1 MKNIDDFCDTRG
13 VSTHMK
19 EAFQAY
25 LRSTYAQKFLL
36 SNGEST
42 KLIVAKMN
50 DEELKQ
56 AWESFVTDFKNLIS
70 SKGL

>member
-13 VSTHMK
+13 VSIHMK
-19 EAFQAY
+19 EAFLAY
-25 LRSTYAQKFLL
+25 LRSTYAQKFML

-50 DEELKQ
+50 DDELKQ
-56 AWESFVTDFKNLIS
+56 AWTSFVTDFKNLIS
-70 SKGL
+70 STNL

>member
-1 MKNIDDFCDTRG
+1 
-13 VSTHMK
+13 MK

>member
-1 MKNIDDFCDTRG
+1 MKNIDAFCETKG
-13 VSTHMK
+13 VSQHMK

-42 KLIVAKMN
+42 KLIVGKMN

-56 AWESFVTDFKNLIS
+56 AWQGFVTDLKKLIS
-70 SKGL
+70 